1 MGVHVVIRRY
11 FSSLSTDGVKMLAVK
26 VLAVFLALASAMVEE
41 ESLEGQKVYRI
52 TPQTEAEVHFLQG
65 MFNKIDVD
73 VWQAPSHV
81 GGNGDVRV
89 PSYLIAEF
97 EKLLKEGNLDFEV
110 MIENV
115 ERAVLAQEESN
126 QPNAFWGGFDYNR
139 YNTYDA
145 IVSELKKLAG
155 QYSSAS
161 TFSVGRT
168 YEGRDMVGIKIGSG
182 NKPAVWIDGGIHARE
197 WISPATVMYFLTQLL
212 SSGEPLVKS
221 VLAKYNFYI
230 LPVFNADGYV
240 YTHRGGRRARFWRK
254 TRSRQRG
261 GCYGADPN
269 RNWDYRHGGAGT
281 SSNPCSDI
289 YHGGR
294 GFSEIEVKQVANYL
308 RSLGNV
314 KAYFN
319 VHAYSQM
326 VLTPWGY
333 TSTYPSDYSEIPRV
347 ARIFT
352 SAVSR
357 PYGTR
362 YTYGPPPRLLYAVA
376 GGSTDWTYAV
386 LGIRYSYAL
395 ELRDKGRYGF
405 VLPANQIK
413 PSGIETTNA
422 FLASIDAMK

>member
-1 MGVHVVIRRY
+1 
-11 FSSLSTDGVKMLAVK
+11 MLAVK

-65 MFNKIDVD
+65 VFNKIDVD

-81 GGNGDVRV
+81 GGNVDVRV

-197 WISPATVMYFLTQLL
+197 WISPATVMYFLNKLL
-212 SSGEPLVKS
+212 TSGDSRAKQ
-221 VLAKYNFYI
+221 VLDMYDFYF
-230 LPVFNADGYV
+230 LPVFNPDGYQ
-240 YTHRGGRRARFWRK
+240 YTHMSRRTRLWRK
-254 TRSRQRG
+254 TRSNQG
-261 GCYGADPN
+261 WGCYGADPN
-269 RNWDYRHGGAGT
+269 RNWGYKWEVPVGT
-281 SSNPCSDI
+281 SRNPCSDI
-289 YHGGR
+289 YRGR
-294 GFSEIEVKQVANYL
+294 NAFSEIEVKNVANYL
-308 RSLGNV
+308 QNKVPNL
-314 KAYFN
+314 KMYFN
-319 VHAYSQM
+319 VHAYSQLI
-326 VLTPWGY
+326 LTPFSY
-333 TSTYPSDYSEIPRV
+333 TTDYPEDYPEIKRV
-347 ARIFT
+347 ADVFV
-352 SAVSR
+352 SAVESR
-357 PYGTR
+357 YGT
-362 YTYGPPPRLLYAVA
+362 YYKAGPPSRILYAVA
-376 GGSTDWTYAV
+376 GGSIDWTYAV
-386 LGIRYSYAL
+386 LGVKYSYAL
-395 ELRDKGRYGF
+395 ELRDRGEYGF
-405 VLPANQIK
+405 VLPTDQIK
-413 PSGIETTNA
+413 PTGEETSDA
-422 FLASIDAMK
+422 WFASILAMK